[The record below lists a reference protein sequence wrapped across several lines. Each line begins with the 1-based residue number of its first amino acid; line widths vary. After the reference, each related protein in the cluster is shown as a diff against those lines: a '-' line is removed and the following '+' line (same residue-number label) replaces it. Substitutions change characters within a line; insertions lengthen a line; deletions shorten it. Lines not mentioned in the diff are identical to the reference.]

1 MQDTLFL
8 GWDANIVKYESE
20 IKQREKNG
28 KPIQTSTLVILK
40 CDMNTDIHVH
50 VLVDTNIK

>member
-8 GWDANIVKYESE
+8 GWDANIAKYESE
-20 IKQREKNG
+20 IKQRKKNG